1 MPIWSSSR
9 AKRPRPQNRSLDA
22 ALLDETAQSKGID
35 ESFTGNR
42 GRERTLTMKIYL
54 LRHAQAEERD
64 ARKYP
69 TDDRPLTDRGMERTR
84 DACDGVIRV
93 VKRVDAVLTSPLVRA
108 RKTAEIV
115 AEALGVVK
123 GLEVVQFLSPGCW
136 PESVLSHLRS
146 RAEGD
151 RVMLVGHEPDLGLL
165 ASALCGASHAV
176 VAFNKGSLCR
186 IDVNG
191 APGLSRGA
199 IVWHLTQRQLRRL
212 S

>member
-1 MPIWSSSR
+1 
-9 AKRPRPQNRSLDA
+9 
-22 ALLDETAQSKGID
+22 
-35 ESFTGNR
+35 
-42 GRERTLTMKIYL
+42 MKVYL

-64 ARKYP
+64 ARQYP
-69 TDDRPLTDRGMERTR
+69 TDDRPLTERGMERTR
-84 DACDGVIRV
+84 DACDGMIRV
-93 VKRVDAVLTSPLVRA
+93 VKRVDAVLTSPLARA
-108 RKTAEIV
+108 RQTAEIV
-115 AEALGVVK
+115 AGAFEVAK
-123 GLEVVQFLSPGCW
+123 NLEVVQFLSPGCW

-146 RAEGD
+146 RSESD

-165 ASALCGASHAV
+165 SSALCGAGHAV
-176 VAFNKGSLCR
+176 IAFRKGSLCR